1 MHEPPEH
8 SKKAEPEQR
17 HNAKDEGAGGGS
29 EGAAGLT
36 QDTPRMGWPN
46 GLSGNTVL
54 QLQRTRGNAYVRR
67 MMARTRAEGTNAP
80 PILSEQHML
89 HLQRTHGNA
98 YVRRMMAQRAANVQR
113 EVNTP
118 ALEKIEAYIASVPDT
133 PTNFPGAFTELNRL
147 STADIRDTVLR
158 LIANGDNFD
167 GLLDHFGAAADVDIP
182 KLESGFLSAILQ
194 GADPAHPTEQTLQ
207 RLAKALRVARDQLS
221 TAVMRLPD
229 AWRHTI
235 VNAVPTTAQGTVKGE
250 AEEHV
255 GGERYVVQS
264 SYDWQLTPTQIRVI
278 VKFKFTGVNNPTVQQ
293 GWFDRIRNDWNVFK
307 AVNSADATKTVDIEF
322 VPQLVASGEHHKVE
336 IKSGA
341 GRDNEGEWY
350 LGATPGD
357 SESMRMATHEFGHTV
372 GLKDEYQLTHGDYV
386 ATVKEQPA
394 TGATTGDATPDVIA
408 SELDDA
414 LHTGWF
420 KAFSGQERYDK
431 AIAVIQRHHLQQGQ
445 FAQSVATA
453 YNNANHKGLVDDIND
468 QLPSALQFWVVN
480 PFTYTNSSVMGGQ
493 TEHDH
498 PVQPR
503 HVVDFVALVQNAK
516 GGAWEAKNR

>member
-17 HNAKDEGAGGGS
+17 HKAGDDGANSTS
-29 EGAAGLT
+29 EGAAGLV

-46 GLSGNTVL
+46 GLSGDTVL

-67 MMARTRAEGTNAP
+67 MLARTQQANADTP
-80 PILSEQHML
+80 PTVSDQHLL

-98 YVRRMMAQRAANVQR
+98 YVRRMMARVQR
-113 EVNTP
+113 EVNAP
-118 ALEKIEAYIASVPDT
+118 ALQKIEAYIASVPDT
-133 PTNFPGAFTELNRL
+133 PTNFPGAFTELNQL
-147 STADIRDTVLR
+147 SIADMRDTLVR

-167 GLLDHFGAAADVDIP
+167 GLLDHFGGAQGVDIP

-194 GADPAHPTEQTLQ
+194 GADPAHPSEQTLV
-207 RLAKALRVARDQLS
+207 RLAKALRVSRDQLS

-235 VNAVPTTAQGTVKGE
+235 VNAVPTAAQGYSKGQADE
-250 AEEHV
+250 TV
-255 GGERYVVQS
+255 GGEHYVVQS
-264 SYDWQLTPTQIRVI
+264 SYDWQMTPTQIRII
-278 VKFKFTGVNNPTVQQ
+278 VKFKFTGVNNPTVVQN
-293 GWFDRIRNDWNVFK
+293 WFSRIRTDWNVFK
-307 AVNSADATKTVDIEF
+307 AVNSADATKSVDIEF
-322 VPQLVASGEHHKVE
+322 VPQVVASGEHHSVE

-341 GRDNEGEWY
+341 GRDNEGQWF

-357 SESMRMATHEFGHTV
+357 GESMRMATHEFGHTV

-394 TGATTGDATPDVIA
+394 TGATTGDATPDSIA
-408 SELDDA
+408 RELHDA

-420 KAFSGQERYDK
+420 QAFSGQERHDK
-431 AIAVIQRHHLQQGQ
+431 AIAVITRHNLQQGQ
-445 FAQSVATA
+445 FSQSVATA
-453 YNNANHKGLVDDIND
+453 YNNAYHTGLVDDIND
-468 QLPSALQFWVVN
+468 KLPSALQFWVVN
-480 PFTYTNSSVMGGQ
+480 PFTYTNASVMGGQ
-493 TEHDH
+493 TDHDH
-498 PVQPR
+498 PVLAR
-503 HVVDFVALVQNAK
+503 HVRDFVDIVQHAR